1 MIKLE
6 DLTLYFHSEKGVRK
20 IFDNTSLILD
30 KGIYFLTGEN
40 GSGKSSLFKL
50 ITGELTPSSGNI
62 IAEGKIFIN
71 KPIDKYKNFSVMKYF
86 KRLCYKREIV
96 PSSSFIDKVKRIF
109 LLNKIWNTKIS
120 KLSKGDRQI
129 VALLE
134 LVFKDYDI
142 ILLDEALSALSKE
155 KVDKILKFIF
165 GYYNDKIIIYIDHSK
180 LCTIKPS
187 KELNISKHT
196 ISLIHNNDYDSIA
209 SIESIVDVKKKLNK
223 FISSIYNTDYKE
235 YSSLLINSYF
245 IVAFI
250 VSIVLNI
257 TLAPQKILGA
267 VNKPIVTFFGNV
279 SENISSKYVRQHY
292 TPSFNDDFSKING
305 ILYYEKKDK
314 EIQSSIYLKKLHLNY
329 NRKLSGFNVGVSIY
343 YSDKCNKQTDF
354 LNSEKELFDKYS
366 MIAFPISQLQFLT
379 DVGSLPYHDFDA
391 LPIFNF
397 KIEQKK
403 ISNKETCRT
412 EYEFSSYLFDIYI
425 STFEFLQTTNFFIS
439 PKTYSADNRI
449 YYSYFISDKREI
461 KTDLSEINYLSIY
474 DKTQEKYYDKFCVD
488 GVEGCKS
495 DNYIIKKYDK
505 DDTYGVNTV
514 AISTALIYEIL
525 DSRGYNTFIANNE
538 KEYKELTRYAKDNN
552 ISFIDNYTLF
562 LNEREEAKLKY
573 VYITSLVNIGLA
585 TAAIFTTPYV
595 LGKKKKKDKR
605 KKKVTLL
612 MYSLIFSYSIFL
624 IIMLCLMQFVT
635 ILVSLPLVVVI
646 AYVLAIKWRG
656 VKYD

>member
-1 MIKLE
+1 
-6 DLTLYFHSEKGVRK
+6 
-20 IFDNTSLILD
+20 
-30 KGIYFLTGEN
+30 
-40 GSGKSSLFKL
+40 
-50 ITGELTPSSGNI
+50 
-62 IAEGKIFIN
+62 
-71 KPIDKYKNFSVMKYF
+71 
-86 KRLCYKREIV
+86 
-96 PSSSFIDKVKRIF
+96 
-109 LLNKIWNTKIS
+109 
-120 KLSKGDRQI
+120 
-129 VALLE
+129 
-134 LVFKDYDI
+134 
-142 ILLDEALSALSKE
+142 
-155 KVDKILKFIF
+155 
-165 GYYNDKIIIYIDHSK
+165 
-180 LCTIKPS
+180 
-187 KELNISKHT
+187 
-196 ISLIHNNDYDSIA
+196 
-209 SIESIVDVKKKLNK
+209 
-223 FISSIYNTDYKE
+223 
-235 YSSLLINSYF
+235 
-245 IVAFI
+245 
-250 VSIVLNI
+250 
-257 TLAPQKILGA
+257 
-267 VNKPIVTFFGNV
+267 
-279 SENISSKYVRQHY
+279 
-292 TPSFNDDFSKING
+292 
-305 ILYYEKKDK
+305 
-314 EIQSSIYLKKLHLNY
+314 
-329 NRKLSGFNVGVSIY
+329 
-343 YSDKCNKQTDF
+343 
-354 LNSEKELFDKYS
+354 

-595 LGKKKKKDKR
+595 LGKKKKEDKC
-605 KKKVTLL
+605 KKKVTIL